1 MKGPLEMIEEAAEK
15 LEAILPEPVFVGG
28 ATLNLYL
35 GETAFE
41 EPRVTE
47 DVDCVIEAATNL
59 EY

>member
-1 MKGPLEMIEEAAEK
+1 MEMIEEAAEK